1 MAFTGNYSS
10 TFTLWDWVFGTD
22 VAYKNWKGTSKLV
35 TDANKEEQADF
46 DKVAKNDKKN
56 KRKASWSSSKIS
68 SPLGVPR
75 QTS

>member
-56 KRKASWSSSKIS
+56 KRKAS
-68 SPLGVPR
+68 
-75 QTS
+75 